1 MADAFESDMFAAV
14 TEHLDTTNTVVIIT
28 RRADGTEKETPI
40 WSTVFDGT
48 PYVRSAFGPDSWWYK
63 RAIASWTAAFDVDGR
78 RIDVR
83 LEHIEDAA
91 TISGIDD
98 AFSAKYAAEAA
109 DLVPM
114 LTDESRACTL
124 RVLPA

>member
-1 MADAFESDMFAAV
+1 MANAFDTGMFAAV
-14 TEHLDTTNTVVIIT
+14 TEHLDMTNTVVIIT
-28 RRADGTEKETPI
+28 RRADGTEKATPI
-40 WSTVFDGT
+40 WSTVFEGR

-63 RAIASWTAAFDVDGR
+63 RAIARGEAAFEVDGT

-83 LEHIEDAA
+83 LEHVDDAT

-124 RVLPA
+124 RVVPA

>member
-14 TEHLDTTNTVVIIT
+14 TEHLDTTNTVVIVT
-28 RRADGTEKETPI
+28 RRADGTEKATPI
-40 WSTVFDGT
+40 WSTVFDGR